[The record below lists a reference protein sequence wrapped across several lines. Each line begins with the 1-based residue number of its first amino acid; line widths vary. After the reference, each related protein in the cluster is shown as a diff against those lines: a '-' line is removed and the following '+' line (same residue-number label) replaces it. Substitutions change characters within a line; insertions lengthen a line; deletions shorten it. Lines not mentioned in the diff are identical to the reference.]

1 MSELFLNSLEIQ
13 NFRAFHHVYI
23 KRLGRINLIV
33 GKNNIGKTSL
43 LEALYIY
50 TRQGSLA
57 AIWDVLEARGEGTR
71 PSSDRTR
78 NGDAINDQIAAVTQL
93 FYGRR
98 DLDQYSD
105 PIRIGSTLNAPSTL
119 TIGVSWRST
128 SEVGIDEY
136 LLPQILIGLV
146 VDRGSET
153 PVAYTFDQT
162 TLWLRE
168 QPKGRACQY
177 VSIAGLSTDQIST
190 LWNTTTLSDREADVI
205 AALQLIEPAVERIN
219 LLTERAYPAVVKL
232 AGAAKPV
239 RLRSVGEGMNRLFA
253 ITLALVNAKN
263 GVLLV
268 DEIENGL
275 HYSIQRKVWQLIFRI
290 AQRLNVQVFATT
302 HSSDCV
308 RAFQHV
314 AQAHVEE
321 GMLIRLGR
329 KNSDIVTSLY
339 DEELLRMAVE
349 QDVEVR

>member
-13 NFRAFHHVYI
+13 NFRAFRHVHI
-23 KRLGRINLIV
+23 ERLGRVNLIV

-71 PSSDRTR
+71 PSSDRAS
-78 NGDAINDQIAAVTQL
+78 NGEAINDQVAAVTQL
-93 FYGRR
+93 FYGRK
-98 DLDQYSD
+98 DLEQYPDS
-105 PIRIGSTLNAPSTL
+105 IRIGSTLNAPSLL
-119 TIGVSWRST
+119 TIGVSWQSP
-128 SEVGIDEY
+128 SEVGVDES
-136 LLPQILIGLV
+136 LLPRILIGLV
-146 VDRGSET
+146 VRRGGEAQ
-153 PVAYTFDQT
+153 VAYNFDQT

-190 LWNTTTLSDREADVI
+190 LWNATTLSDREADVI

-253 ITLALVNAKN
+253 IALALVNAKN

-275 HYSIQRKVWQLIFRI
+275 HYSIQPKVWQLIFQV

-308 RAFQHV
+308 RAFQHT
-314 AQAHVEE
+314 AKENLEE
-321 GMLIRLGR
+321 GILIRLGR
-329 KNSDIVTSLY
+329 KNGDIVTSLY
-339 DEELLRMAVE
+339 DEDLLRMAVE